1 MFLKTKLF
9 FVFTLCA
16 FLAFGQKA
24 PKYSNEFLSIG
35 VGARS
40 LGMANSCIA
49 TINDVNSSYWNPA
62 GLTMIND
69 DLELGLMHSE
79 YFAGIAKYDYLGSA
93 FKLKDSASMAVSIIR
108 FGVDNIPNTLELIDN
123 EGNVR
128 YDRIKSFSVADYAFL
143 ISYAKKAKIAGLRY
157 GANVKIIRRKAG
169 DFASAWGFGLDAGLQ
184 YDKGNWHFGAVGRDI
199 TSTFNSWVFK
209 TDELEETFAITGNE
223 IPENSTEITLPKLL
237 LGGAYSFKI
246 TEKFNGLVEIDAD
259 ATFDGKRNVLLK
271 SDFASVD
278 PHFGFEIGYNNMI
291 YLRGGVGNIQEETDF
306 DGSKNYS
313 IQPNIGL
320 GVKYKNFAIDYAL
333 TDVGDQSVAQYSN
346 IFSIRYSIAKTKLSS
361 PE

>member
-169 DFASAWGFGLDAGLQ
+169 DFASAWGFGLDAGLIAPVPDS
-184 YDKGNWHFGAVGRDI
+184 YFPEIAPRPRD
-199 TSTFNSWVFK
+199 TSFDTSK
-209 TDELEETFAITGNE
+209 MENE
-223 IPENSTEITLPKLL
+223 
-237 LGGAYSFKI
+237 
-246 TEKFNGLVEIDAD
+246 
-259 ATFDGKRNVLLK
+259 
-271 SDFASVD
+271 
-278 PHFGFEIGYNNMI
+278 
-291 YLRGGVGNIQEETDF
+291 
-306 DGSKNYS
+306 
-313 IQPNIGL
+313 L
-320 GVKYKNFAIDYAL
+320 GVKPIGIKEGL
-333 TDVGDQSVAQYSN
+333 LRMKSESTDQSMREIQ
-346 IFSIRYSIAKTKLSS
+346 K
-361 PE
+361 